1 MNLIAWGK
9 FIGDKSVRGCAQR
22 DKDRKGVAKG
32 ICGEIRKEGN
42 KKAPLDW

>member
-1 MNLIAWGK
+1 M
-9 FIGDKSVRGCAQR
+9 RGCAQR

-42 KKAPLDW
+42 KKAPLNWLNRALMMGR